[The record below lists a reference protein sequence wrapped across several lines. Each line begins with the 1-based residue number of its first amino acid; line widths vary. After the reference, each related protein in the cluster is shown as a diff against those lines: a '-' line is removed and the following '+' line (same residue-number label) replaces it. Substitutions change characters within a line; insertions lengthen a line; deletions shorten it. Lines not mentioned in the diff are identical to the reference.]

1 MAAQT
6 PQRNTKESLRSIFL
20 AKRQTLTEDELEK
33 MNQGLLTQLKKLDLR
48 GILDPGGVPGPERSL
63 FPQGN
68 PNPQGD
74 LNPDKTKTLSIF
86 LSIRRQAEPDTYRLV
101 DWINQRYPT
110 VRWAVGRTVRK
121 TSGMYHFEWNESSLI
136 RENKWGIPEPL
147 GGVRVG
153 EKEIDLIFVP
163 LLVIDRSGH
172 RIGYGKGYYDRFLAK
187 CRPNALKIGISLFEP
202 VERIA
207 DPCPTDIPLNACI
220 TPQATYWFG
229 E

>member
-6 PQRNTKESLRSIFL
+6 PQKNTKESLRSIYL

-33 MNQGLLTQLKKLDLR
+33 MNQGLLAQLKKLDLTAR
-48 GILDPGGVPGPERSL
+48 HKGTNIV
-63 FPQGN
+63 
-68 PNPQGD
+68 
-74 LNPDKTKTLSIF
+74 TLHIF

-101 DWINQRYPT
+101 EWINQQYPT
-110 VRWAVGRTVRK
+110 VRWAVGRTERR
-121 TSGMYHFEWNESSLI
+121 TCGMYHFEWNESSLI

-147 GGVRVG
+147 GGVRVD

-187 CRPNALKIGISLFEP
+187 CRPDALKIGISLFEP

-207 DPCPTDIPLNACI
+207 DPGPTDIPLNACI